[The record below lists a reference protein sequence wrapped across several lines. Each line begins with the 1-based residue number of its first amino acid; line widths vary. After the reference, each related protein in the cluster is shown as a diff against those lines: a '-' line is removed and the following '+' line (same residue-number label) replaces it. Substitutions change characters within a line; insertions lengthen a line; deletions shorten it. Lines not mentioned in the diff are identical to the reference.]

1 MESKAMQKNLNGLMF
16 EDASKVFFTSDTH
29 FSHKNILKGVT
40 SWGTRPFSS
49 PKEHDDYLIERWNK
63 TVPEDGVVFHLG
75 DFCFASMTRWE
86 SIRKRL
92 NGKIYLVLGNH
103 DMRNISTYSK
113 RALALFEDIAPQML
127 INVCGQM
134 IYLNHFPF
142 LCMDGVYSYNDTP
155 TWQLFGHVHSGP
167 DSKGR
172 DMARL
177 IHLFPSQYD
186 VGVDNNDYTPVSF
199 TKVKNIIAAQRLQRL
214 LYKDR

>member
-1 MESKAMQKNLNGLMF
+1 MQKNLNVLVF

-49 PKEHDDYLIERWNK
+49 IKEHDDYLIEQWNK
-63 TVPEDGVVFHLG
+63 TVPEDSVVFHLG
-75 DFCFASMTRWE
+75 DFCFASVQRWE
-86 SIRKRL
+86 SIRERL

-103 DMRNISTYSK
+103 DMYNISK
-113 RALALFEDIAPQML
+113 NPERASALFEDITPQML

-142 LCMDGVYSYNDTP
+142 LCMSGVYSYYNTP

-167 DSKGR
+167 DSKSA
-172 DMARL
+172 DVARL
-177 IHLFPSQYD
+177 IHLLPSQYD

-199 TKVKNIIAAQRLQRL
+199 TKAKNLITQRL
-214 LYKDR
+214 LHEDR